1 MIFDEGH
8 RRPQRDELDDP
19 WPLKAMMGL
28 ALWPYYLLLT
38 AARVLPLS
46 LGGMD
51 KPTHFPALRL
61 LVLCWP
67 LTLLQAGL
75 GLVFSPLLYWDY
87 TRRYLESIGE
97 RGKGLRHAPE
107 DGVHHG
113 VATWLFTR
121 YIEQPL
127 FKPDTLQPGQQN
139 FTPFLPSIS
148 VKARRSINQPTNL
161 CSSHRRADA
170 AGCGGGGWWR
180 GEGEDTAIPANAA
193 AVPQGRPTGHHA
205 GTRLIKSML
214 VAHTPPKKC

>member
-1 MIFDEGH
+1 MTSQ

-28 ALWPYYLLLT
+28 ALWPYYLILT
-38 AARVLPLS
+38 AARFLPLS

-51 KPTHFPALRL
+51 QPTHFPTLRL

-87 TRRYLESIGE
+87 TYRYLESIGE

-121 YIEQPL
+121 YIEQPP
-127 FKPDTLQPGQQN
+127 FKPDALQPGQQKLLL
-139 FTPFLPSIS
+139 FSL
-148 VKARRSINQPTNL
+148 
-161 CSSHRRADA
+161 SS
-170 AGCGGGGWWR
+170 
-180 GEGEDTAIPANAA
+180 
-193 AVPQGRPTGHHA
+193 
-205 GTRLIKSML
+205 L
-214 VAHTPPKKC
+214 